1 MLVVIAGIVL
11 MLYPYISE
19 YFFENR
25 VDSEIMAY
33 KECINKTVD
42 QQYQRMLEQA
52 EEYNSYLQKSQM
64 QLTDPFANTGGTDLF
79 MNRCFGWMIQELE
92 DMWRYRQLV

>member
-1 MLVVIAGIVL
+1 MIVVIAGIVL

-64 QLTDPFANTGGTDLF
+64 QLTDPLRTQGGRRSNLF
-79 MNRCFGWMIQELE
+79 MNRCFGWMIQEL
-92 DMWRYRQLV
+92 

>member
-1 MLVVIAGIVL
+1 MIVVIAGIVL

-33 KECINKTVD
+33 KECINKTVY
-42 QQYQRMLEQA
+42 QQYQRILEQA
-52 EEYNSYLQKSQM
+52 
-64 QLTDPFANTGGTDLF
+64 
-79 MNRCFGWMIQELE
+79 
-92 DMWRYRQLV
+92 

>member
-1 MLVVIAGIVL
+1 MSKFRKKVRAVIPMLVVIAGIVL

-42 QQYQRMLEQA
+42 
-52 EEYNSYLQKSQM
+52 
-64 QLTDPFANTGGTDLF
+64 
-79 MNRCFGWMIQELE
+79 
-92 DMWRYRQLV
+92 

>member
-1 MLVVIAGIVL
+1 MIVVIAGIVL

-42 QQYQRMLEQA
+42 QQKGAVLCGYKPMDE
-52 EEYNSYLQKSQM
+52 
-64 QLTDPFANTGGTDLF
+64 
-79 MNRCFGWMIQELE
+79 
-92 DMWRYRQLV
+92 

>member
-52 EEYNSYLQKSQM
+52 EEYNSLRTQ
-64 QLTDPFANTGGTDLF
+64 GGRRSNLF
-79 MNRCFGWMIQELE
+79 MNRCFGWMIQEL
-92 DMWRYRQLV
+92 